1 MENLLLKAE
10 NISKQFSGV
19 KALQNVSFELRKG
32 EVHALLGENGAGKS
46 TFVKILAG
54 IHKKDEGTIYID
66 GKPVTI
72 DNPKAAQE
80 HKISIIHQELNLCPH
95 LTVAQNIFLGREYM
109 INGVINEKRQNEE
122 AKKILKKFN
131 LDIDPATKVKNLP
144 VSKQQMVEIAKAIS
158 TDARILIMDEP
169 TSALTENEIEELFSM
184 IKKLKENGCG
194 IIYISHRLEE
204 LKEIADRVTVFRDGK
219 YIKTLDFKD
228 TRLDELISLMV
239 GREINEKFPRVE
251 VPRGEKIFEVRNIS
265 RGNILKNISFE
276 LYEGE
281 ILGFAGLMGSGRT
294 ELMRAIFGA
303 DKRDSGEIYLH
314 GKKLNINSPADAIK
328 NGIVYVPEDR
338 KHDGLAL
345 NMCVS
350 HNITMASVESICNK
364 IGVLNTKKE
373 ISVSNKIVS
382 DLKIKT
388 PSLFQRVRNLSGGN
402 QQKIVVGK
410 WILKNPALYIFDEPT
425 RGIDV
430 GAKIEIYNI
439 LNQLKQKG
447 IGVII
452 VSSELPELL
461 GISDRIYVM
470 CEGEIKAN
478 LITRRTTQKE
488 IMYYATLYKN
498 ERKVVL

>member
-1 MENLLLKAE
+1 
-10 NISKQFSGV
+10 
-19 KALQNVSFELRKG
+19 
-32 EVHALLGENGAGKS
+32 
-46 TFVKILAG
+46 
-54 IHKKDEGTIYID
+54 
-66 GKPVTI
+66 
-72 DNPKAAQE
+72 
-80 HKISIIHQELNLCPH
+80 
-95 LTVAQNIFLGREYM
+95 
-109 INGVINEKRQNEE
+109 
-122 AKKILKKFN
+122 
-131 LDIDPATKVKNLP
+131 
-144 VSKQQMVEIAKAIS
+144 MVEIAKAIS
-158 TDARILIMDEP
+158 TNARIFIMDEP

-184 IKKLKENGCG
+184 IKKLRENGCG

-219 YIKTLDFKD
+219 YIKTLDFKGIM
-228 TRLDELISLMV
+228 LDELISLMV

-251 VPRGEKIFEVRNIS
+251 VQRGEKIFEARNIS
-265 RGNILKNISFE
+265 RGNILKNVSFE
-276 LYEGE
+276 LYKGE

-303 DKRDSGEIYLH
+303 DKMDSGEIYLH
-314 GKKLNINSPADAIK
+314 GKKLSINSPADAIK

-338 KHDGLAL
+338 KQDGLAL

-350 HNITMASVESICNK
+350 HNITMASVQNICNK
-364 IGVLNTKKE
+364 MGVLNNKKE
-373 ISVSNKIVS
+373 ISFSNKIVS

-388 PSLFQRVRNLSGGN
+388 PGLFQKVKNLSGGN

-410 WILKNPALYIFDEPT
+410 WILKSPALFIFDEPT

-439 LNQLKQKG
+439 LNELKQKG

-478 LITRRTTQKE
+478 LITKKTTQKE

-498 ERKVVL
+498 ERKVVGYEDR